1 MATIRRTSVIDG
13 KLVIEEIIDPNL
25 VTVRK
30 KDKMNGGNLL
40 LFFNEQWKN
49 SIRC

>member
-30 KDKMNGGNLL
+30 KDKMNGGEFIIIFGL
-40 LFFNEQWKN
+40 
-49 SIRC
+49 I